1 MLISSNSVGL
11 PASQALENAASGPVT
26 PVKMELLRSLLI
38 VERLAEIVDTA
49 AVDTTAVDTAA
60 VDTAAVDTASADPL
74 DQALDTFWQGMV
86 DDGVHRTGAE
96 LARHNYQR
104 NLDHIAQ
111 KGSELMRA
119 VDAMPS
125 GPQRHQAQQKLTQFL
140 ADQRT
145 QIEGQHQL
153 DRSDQAVPISTRL
166 LRSPAVI
173 VRSQPPADPASP

>member
-1 MLISSNSVGL
+1 MLISSNSIGL

-49 AVDTTAVDTAA
+49 AVDTAAVGTAA
-60 VDTAAVDTASADPL
+60 VGTAAADPL

-140 ADQRT
+140 AEQRT

>member
-1 MLISSNSVGL
+1 MLISSNSIGL
-11 PASQALENAASGPVT
+11 PPSQALENAASGPVT

-60 VDTAAVDTASADPL
+60 VDIASADPL

-173 VRSQPPADPASP
+173 VRSQPPADPLSR

>member
-1 MLISSNSVGL
+1 MLISSNSIGL

-60 VDTAAVDTASADPL
+60 VDPL

-173 VRSQPPADPASP
+173 VRSQPPADPLSR

>member
-1 MLISSNSVGL
+1 MLISSNSIGL

-38 VERLAEIVDTA
+38 VERLAEI
-49 AVDTTAVDTAA
+49 

-140 ADQRT
+140 AEQRT

>member
-1 MLISSNSVGL
+1 MLISSNSIGL

-38 VERLAEIVDTA
+38 VERLAEI
-49 AVDTTAVDTAA
+49 VDTAA

-173 VRSQPPADPASP
+173 VRSQPPADPLSR

>member
-1 MLISSNSVGL
+1 MLISSNSIGL

-49 AVDTTAVDTAA
+49 AVDTT
-60 VDTAAVDTASADPL
+60 AVDTASADPL

-173 VRSQPPADPASP
+173 VRSQPPADPLSR

>member
-1 MLISSNSVGL
+1 MLISSNSIGL
-11 PASQALENAASGPVT
+11 PPSQALENASSGPVT

-49 AVDTTAVDTAA
+49 AVDTAA
-60 VDTAAVDTASADPL
+60 VDTASVDSASADPL

-173 VRSQPPADPASP
+173 VRSQPPADPLSR

>member
-1 MLISSNSVGL
+1 MLISSNSIGL

-49 AVDTTAVDTAA
+49 AVDTTA

-119 VDAMPS
+119 VDAMPA
-125 GPQRHQAQQKLTQFL
+125 GPQRNQAQQKLTQFL

-173 VRSQPPADPASP
+173 VRSQPPADPLSR

>member
-1 MLISSNSVGL
+1 MLISSNSIGL

-49 AVDTTAVDTAA
+49 AVDTT
-60 VDTAAVDTASADPL
+60 AVDTASADPL